1 MYAGRLT
8 ALAALSLTGAALLVG
23 CGSSKPAY
31 CTEVANFESSVKAL
45 GEVEVSPSNTSGLT
59 AALQKVSV
67 SAAELE
73 SALKSEFAPQTSA
86 VKSAVSAIESSAKQV
101 ASATTSSAKVQAAA
115 SIPREVEALAKA
127 SSEVHEVTKSRCE

>member
-31 CTEVANFESSVKAL
+31 CTEVANFDSSVEAL
-45 GEVEVSPSNTSGLT
+45 KEVGVSPSNASGLT
-59 AALQKVSV
+59 AALQKVSL
-67 SAAELE
+67 SATELK
-73 SALKSEFAPQTSA
+73 SALKIEFAPQTSA
-86 VKSAVSAIESSAKQV
+86 VKNALSAIESSAKQV

-115 SIPREVEALAKA
+115 AIPGEVERLGKA
-127 SSEVHEVTKSRCE
+127 ASEVQEVTKSKCK